1 VAYHHA
7 GLSINDRNAVE
18 KAYLEGDINVI
29 CCTSTLAVGVN
40 LPCHMVIIK
49 NTVTYSYNG
58 GAGGCKEY
66 SDLEVMQ
73 MLGRAGRPQFDKSAV
88 AVILTRLQKQ
98 PHYEKMV
105 SAQEVLES
113 CLHRNLIDHVN
124 AEIGLGTI
132 TNVSTAKRWLSG
144 TFLYVRLKENPEHY
158 KIDGDTTSRNLEER
172 LEIICSKVISL
183 LLEHDLV
190 QNTPK
195 LHCTEFGDAMARY
208 YIQFESMKTL
218 LALPPRAKTSEI
230 LSAIAQASE
239 FGDIRFRGGEKTT
252 YKALNQNS
260 SIKFPIPV
268 NLDAPAHK
276 TSLVIQA
283 VLGAIDFPSEDH
295 KQRADF
301 LTAKSVIFTNVHRL
315 IRCIVDCQ
323 LYLQDSVTARNA
335 LALAR
340 SLGAQVWDDS
350 PLHMKQ
356 LDGVGLVT
364 VRKLATAGLKTVDDI
379 ENTEQYRLEQLLS
392 RNPSFGGQLQDKAKA
407 FPKLRVGLKTV
418 GEPVSSIILVWCFR
432 EVALTPQTIRMG
444 EPVLVRV
451 LADIGFMNE
460 KTPEYFQK
468 KPVYVCL
475 IAELSDGQLLHFA
488 RIRCVHCLRPDE
500 HAADYS
506 QCKEAE
512 QGTGSHVRSEVD
524 ELHSDCESVR
534 DVRHHR

>member
-1 VAYHHA
+1 MQRVQANTSTDTVPSGVAYHHA

-18 KAYLEGDINVI
+18 RAYLEGDLNVI
-29 CCTSTLAVGVN
+29 CCTSTLAMGVN

-172 LEIICSKVISL
+172 LEIICSKVVSL

-190 QNTPK
+190 QDTPK
-195 LHCTEFGDAMARY
+195 LHCTKFGDAMARY

-230 LSAIAQASE
+230 LSAIAQAAE

-252 YKALNQNS
+252 YKTLNQNS

-276 TSLVIQA
+276 ISLVVQA

-323 LYLQDSVTARNA
+323 LYLEDSITARNA

-379 ENTEQYRLEQLLS
+379 ENTEQHRLEQLLS
-392 RNPSFGGQLQDKAKA
+392 RNPPFGAQLQDKAKA

-418 GEPVSSIILVWCFR
+418 GEPVSSSSSFYGL
-432 EVALTPQTIRMG
+432 Q
-444 EPVLVRV
+444 
-451 LADIGFMNE
+451 
-460 KTPEYFQK
+460 
-468 KPVYVCL
+468 
-475 IAELSDGQLLHFA
+475 S
-488 RIRCVHCLRPDE
+488 
-500 HAADYS
+500 
-506 QCKEAE
+506 
-512 QGTGSHVRSEVD
+512 
-524 ELHSDCESVR
+524 
-534 DVRHHR
+534 

>member
-1 VAYHHA
+1 
-7 GLSINDRNAVE
+7 
-18 KAYLEGDINVI
+18 
-29 CCTSTLAVGVN
+29 
-40 LPCHMVIIK
+40 MVIIK

-113 CLHRNLIDHVN
+113 CLHLNLIDHVN

-132 TNVSTAKRWLSG
+132 TNASTAKRWLSG

-158 KIDGDTTSRNLEER
+158 KIDGDATSQNLEDR
-172 LEIICSKVISL
+172 LEIICNKVISL

-190 QNTPK
+190 QDTPK
-195 LHCTEFGDAMARY
+195 LHCTEFGDAMSRY
-208 YIQFESMKTL
+208 YIQFETMKSL

-230 LSAIAQASE
+230 LSAIAQAAE
-239 FGDIRFRGGEKTT
+239 FGDIRFRGGEKTA

-276 TSLVIQA
+276 ISLVIQA
-283 VLGAIDFPSEDH
+283 VLGAVDFPSGDY
-295 KQRADF
+295 KQRMDF
-301 LTAKSVIFTNVHRL
+301 TTAKSAIFANVHRL

-323 LYLQDSVTARNA
+323 LHLQDSITARNS

-356 LDGVGLVT
+356 LEGVGLVT

-379 ENTEQYRLEQLLS
+379 ENTEQPRLEQLLS
-392 RNPSFGGQLQDKAKA
+392 RNPPFGMQLQEKAKA
-407 FPKLRVGLKTV
+407 FPKLRVGMKMI
-418 GEPVSSIILVWCFR
+418 GEPVSSSHLLVGR
-432 EVALTPQTIRMG
+432 Q
-444 EPVLVRV
+444 
-451 LADIGFMNE
+451 
-460 KTPEYFQK
+460 
-468 KPVYVCL
+468 
-475 IAELSDGQLLHFA
+475 S
-488 RIRCVHCLRPDE
+488 
-500 HAADYS
+500 
-506 QCKEAE
+506 
-512 QGTGSHVRSEVD
+512 
-524 ELHSDCESVR
+524 
-534 DVRHHR
+534 